1 MTTTDTDG
9 AITIKVRR
17 YKGGRTSRLAMK
29 YDNRCA
35 CCGRPKPHYTGSYVR
50 VLRVTR
56 HSATVA
62 PIAMGE
68 VTEDNFYEFETIGSG
83 CARKLPKTHH
93 LPVNKA
99 Y

>member
-1 MTTTDTDG
+1 
-9 AITIKVRR
+9 
-17 YKGGRTSRLAMK
+17 
-29 YDNRCA
+29 
-35 CCGRPKPHYTGSYVR
+35 
-50 VLRVTR
+50 
-56 HSATVA
+56 
-62 PIAMGE
+62 MGE